1 MLMLPLTMA
10 AAVQA
15 RVATAIDSV
24 LVATALDPVPSP
36 SPSPAAA
43 GGSPHAHSPT
53 PEHAAT
59 SKLREFVPWSG
70 EAKIACEMQWTNAVA
85 GIPAVVEETVIE
97 RTMRGDSFLKGPP
110 PRLLFVH
117 IGKSCGATVERA
129 LENNAELV
137 KLAGREPFGRVHV
150 HPVRRAVL
158 EPATEVV
165 IVLRD
170 PAERVVSAYNTAAC
184 KEDDNVTDIQAC
196 LRAPAE
202 RKFQRFGFKRLSLL
216 ECFPNITA
224 FADGLDDD
232 SDCGKLARDVLR
244 NNETHPESSHGEHV
258 GMGGCF
264 YLGGMSRMLT
274 HKRIHL
280 VETNTCD
287 ADIATIP
294 ARLGLNSPFKVMG
307 EAHVGAFPHHTDAPS
322 DEGLQRLQRHLAHEY
337 AFYDELKR
345 LAKSQP
351 LFERDV

>member
-24 LVATALDPVPSP
+24 LVATAIDAVPSP
-36 SPSPAAA
+36 SPSPAA
-43 GGSPHAHSPT
+43 T

-59 SKLREFVPWSG
+59 SKLRDFVPWSG
-70 EAKIACEMQWTNAVA
+70 EAKLACEMQWTKAVA
-85 GIPAVVEETVIE
+85 GIPAMVDDYESH
-97 RTMRGDSFLKGPP
+97 MRGDSFLKGPS

-137 KLAGREPFGRVHV
+137 KLAGREAFGRVHV
-150 HPVRRAVL
+150 HPVRRGVL
-158 EPATEVV
+158 EAALEVV

-184 KEDDNVTDIQAC
+184 KEDDDVTNIQAC

-202 RKFQRFGFKRLSLL
+202 RKFQRFGYKQLSLL
-216 ECFPNITA
+216 ECFPNVTA

-232 SDCGKLARDVLR
+232 TDCGKLARDVLR
-244 NNETHPESSHGEHV
+244 NNETHPESSHGEHT

-264 YLGGMSRMLT
+264 YLGGMSKMLA

-287 ADIATIP
+287 ADIAAIP
-294 ARLGLNSPFKVMG
+294 ARLELNSPFKVMG
-307 EAHVGAFPHHTDAPS
+307 EAHVGAFPHHKDAPS

-351 LFERDV
+351 SFEGHVYR